1 MREQLTERM
10 ASQWHPI
17 AAISDLHKRHV
28 FQTELLGHELAVWRA
43 DDGYVNVWENRCLH
57 RGSRLSVG
65 INDGAELV
73 CAYHGWRYSSRT
85 AGCTYIP
92 AHPSDAPAQT
102 VCNRVYPVSLK
113 YGLVWAALDQ
123 PENTPDI
130 GLPETAE
137 PLVLRSLLVGGSVE
151 AVKGHL
157 EIAEFA
163 LPPRVDEA
171 GAEFELEAHPSNPLC
186 YLNCSTDDSVSVR
199 FILQPFDGA
208 RTVVHGLY
216 GPAPEDGSRLPVL
229 RHYNTLLTKFR
240 EAFESENMVLAEQ
253 SGEGFDS
260 PTSVGRNFDSVVA
273 VEVEAEVSKRWEV
286 ASGVVGMELRPVEG
300 EFSTFQPGAHL
311 DLHLPNGLT
320 RQYSVINGPG
330 EQGYFQIGIKLEEE
344 SRGGSLFL
352 HQEVQ
357 EGDRLRISGPHNNF
371 GLRRDVPR
379 TVLLAGGIGV
389 TPLVAMAQSLH
400 RSDLDFS
407 LDYFVQSKEHVAFEE
422 RLDGLGAHLQIH
434 TGLSP
439 DETIQIVKE
448 KLGAYDYLSQVYC
461 CGPPPMIS
469 AIREQASI
477 LGWPPETV
485 HYEYFENQ
493 TVLNDES
500 IFQVHLARS
509 GLTLDVESGRTILEV
524 LRENGI
530 SLPSSCEQGACGTCE
545 VAVLDGVPF
554 HQDVYLNEAEHESG
568 NRIMT
573 CVSRSHSEQ
582 LVLDI

>member
-1 MREQLTERM
+1 
-10 ASQWHPI
+10 
-17 AAISDLHKRHV
+17 V

-43 DDGYVNVWENRCLH
+43 DDGFVNVWQNRCLH

-65 INDGAELV
+65 INDGAELI
-73 CAYHGWRYSSRT
+73 CAYHGWRYSNRT

-92 AHPSDAPAQT
+92 AHPSDAPAQA

-113 YGLVWAALDQ
+113 HGLVWAALED
-123 PENTPDI
+123 PENTPDVDLL
-130 GLPETAE
+130 GTED

-151 AVKGHL
+151 AVKGRL

-163 LPPRVDEA
+163 LQPRGDEV
-171 GAEFELEAHPSNPLC
+171 GAKFNLEAHPSNPLC
-186 YLNCSTDDSVSVR
+186 YYSCSMDDSVSVR

-208 RTVVHGLY
+208 RTVVHGLVD
-216 GPAPEDGSRLPVL
+216 PAPEEGSRLPVL
-229 RHYNTLLTKFR
+229 WHYNSLLTKFR
-240 EAFESENMVLAEQ
+240 EAFESENTVFSAQ
-253 SGEGFDS
+253 SLEGLDTRTSAGRHFDS
-260 PTSVGRNFDSVVA
+260 FVA
-273 VEVEAEVSKRWEV
+273 VEVEAEVSKRWE
-286 ASGVVGMELRPVEG
+286 AAAGVVGIELRPVEG
-300 EFSTFQPGAHL
+300 QFSTFQPGAHL

-330 EQGYFQIGIKLEEE
+330 EQGYFQIGVKLEEE

-379 TVLLAGGIGV
+379 TVLFAGGIGV
-389 TPLVAMAQSLH
+389 TPLLSMAQSLH
-400 RSDLDFS
+400 RSGLDFS
-407 LDYFVQSKEHVAFEE
+407 LHYFVQSKEHIAFEE
-422 RLDGLGAHLQIH
+422 RLDGLGGHFQIYA
-434 TGLSP
+434 GLSP
-439 DETIQIVKE
+439 DETIQIVE
-448 KLGAYDYLSQVYC
+448 EELGAYDYLGQVYC

-469 AIREQASI
+469 AIREQASS
-477 LGWPPETV
+477 LGWPPEAV

-493 TVLNDES
+493 TVLDDES

-509 GLTLDVESGRTILEV
+509 GLTLDIESGKTILQV

-554 HQDVYLNEAEHESG
+554 HQDVYLNDAEHENG